1 MNEWMVRWQRNW
13 TRYCLLPP
21 EKVDALTKNEDIDKD
36 QVDRHGL
43 PNVCGNIQIQT
54 NQTAADSENDDVDSI
69 EESSSSSKTDQPITN
84 VLANG
89 KLKTVKN
96 LKNVTMEELAGK
108 QPHEAFEKYVN
119 TELEKMV
126 VKETNHY
133 AAQKNKNS
141 TLTVTDIETF
151 NAVLILTGYHL
162 LPRTRMFWETQE
174 DIHLL
179 NFLDIYESI
188 SRNESEDIK
197 RYIHFADN
205 NHSDTKDRYAKVRKL
220 YDIMNKNLQ

>member
-1 MNEWMVRWQRNW
+1 
-13 TRYCLLPP
+13 
-21 EKVDALTKNEDIDKD
+21 
-36 QVDRHGL
+36 
-43 PNVCGNIQIQT
+43 
-54 NQTAADSENDDVDSI
+54 
-69 EESSSSSKTDQPITN
+69 
-84 VLANG
+84 
-89 KLKTVKN
+89 
-96 LKNVTMEELAGK
+96 MEELAGK
-108 QPHEAFEKYVN
+108 QPHESFEKYVN
-119 TELEKMV
+119 AELEKMI

-174 DIHLL
+174 NIHLL
-179 NFLDIYESI
+179 NFLDIYELI

-205 NHSDTKDRYAKVRKL
+205 NQSDKKDRFAKVRKL
-220 YDIMNKNLQ
+220 YDIMNKNFQQFNFFHSYYAVDEEMVLYNGKIAANKQFEQLSILGTNVLSRAPMMINHTLLTRIVVPNTVGRKKHLRIFVLTLLSIVCLR